1 MRSAVDMTRLLNS
14 YVGAQGLELLAGLD
28 DRAKLVFSTADAVE
42 VGAARSLSARQVYQ
56 VLLRL
61 EAAGWIRRIKRGLY
75 AVTGKLPGSSEP
87 HDYVI
92 ATALYSP
99 SALSHRT
106 ALHLHGLSE
115 QVPQIIM
122 CTTTAK
128 VVTPAMRTG
137 KRGGRRR
144 ASTWEI
150 DGLEVQYVSVRPER
164 FFGIEEVWVDE
175 RSRVSVTNRERSVL
189 DLFAD
194 PPRAGGFGQ
203 ALGVLEDH
211 RQDLDLEKLVS
222 YAIRLG
228 VAVVAKRL
236 GWALEAVGEGAGVI
250 EPLLAVPVTGIQALD
265 PQRQRRGT
273 VIARWKLIDNLGGR
287 RTE

>member
-1 MRSAVDMTRLLNS
+1 MTRRPNS
-14 YVGAQGLELLAGLD
+14 YSGTQGLELLAGLD

-42 VGAARSLSARQVYQ
+42 VGAARSLSRRQVYQ

-115 QVPQIIM
+115 QVPQVIM

-137 KRGGRRR
+137 GQRRGQRR

-150 DGLEVQYVSVRPER
+150 EGLEVQYVSVRPER

-175 RSRVSVTNRERSVL
+175 RSRVPVTDRERSVL

-203 ALGVLEDH
+203 ALGVIEDH
-211 RQDLDLEKLVS
+211 CRDLDLEKLVS
-222 YAIRLG
+222 YAIRFG

-236 GWALEAVGEGAGVI
+236 GWALEAMGEGAGVI
-250 EPLLAVPVTGIQALD
+250 EPLLAVPMTGIQALD

-273 VIARWKLIDNLGGR
+273 VITRWKLIDNLGKR

>member
-1 MRSAVDMTRLLNS
+1 MARLPSS
-14 YVGAQGLELLAGLD
+14 YAGAQGLELLAGLD
-28 DRAKLVFSTADAVE
+28 ERTKLVFSTADAVE

-75 AVTGKLPGSSEP
+75 AVTGKLPGSNAP

-106 ALHLHGLSE
+106 ALHLHELSE

-128 VVTPAMRTG
+128 VVTPAMRAGQT
-137 KRGGRRR
+137 RRGRRG
-144 ASTWEI
+144 STWEV
-150 DGLEVQYVSVRPER
+150 DGLEIQYVSIRPER
-164 FFGIEEVWVDE
+164 FYGIGEVWVDE
-175 RSRVSVTNRERSVL
+175 RSRVSVTDRERTVL

-194 PPRAGGFGQ
+194 PPRTGGFGQ

-211 RQDLDLEKLVS
+211 RQDLDLARLVS
-222 YAIRLG
+222 YAVRLG

-236 GWALEAVGEGAGVI
+236 GWALEAVGAADDVLA
-250 EPLLAVPVTGIQALD
+250 PLLAVPVTGIQALD

>member
-1 MRSAVDMTRLLNS
+1 M
-14 YVGAQGLELLAGLD
+14 EGLD
-28 DRAKLVFSTADAVE
+28 ERTKLVFSTADAVE
-42 VGAARSLSARQVYQ
+42 VGASRSLSARQVYQ

-75 AVTGKLPGSSEP
+75 AVTGKLPGSSAP
-87 HDYVI
+87 HDYAI

-106 ALHLHGLSE
+106 ALHLHELSE

-122 CTTTAK
+122 CTTTTK
-128 VVTPAMRTG
+128 VVTPSMRTG
-137 KRGGRRR
+137 RRGGRQR
-144 ASTWEI
+144 ASIWEI
-150 DGLEVQYVSVRPER
+150 DGLQVQYVSIRPER
-164 FFGIEEVWVDE
+164 FFGIEEIWVDE
-175 RSRVSVTNRERSVL
+175 RSRVSVTDRERTVL

-211 RQDLDLEKLVS
+211 QQDLDLEKLVS
-222 YAIRLG
+222 YALRLG

-236 GWALEAVGEGAGVI
+236 GWALEAVGAGDDVLT
-250 EPLLAVPVTGIQALD
+250 PLLAIPVTGIQALD

-273 VIARWKLIDNLGGR
+273 VIARWKLIDNLSRR